1 MNMNSMK
8 FNWGTG
14 IVIVIILFVIGMSTL
29 VYISVKQKINLVYQ
43 DYYPRELAHQTKIDK
58 VNNSHLLTKS
68 VKISYQ
74 NGLIEVAFPS
84 LFIFS
89 EVKGEIQLYRPSDF
103 EKDIFL
109 AINLTAEGLQLIPTT
124 QLDRGKYV
132 VQVDWTYQDKPYFFE
147 QDVHIK

>member
-1 MNMNSMK
+1 MNMNNMK

-14 IVIVIILFVIGMSTL
+14 IVIVISLFVIGMSTL

-58 VNNSHLLTKS
+58 VNNSHLLTES
-68 VKISYQ
+68 VKISHE

-84 LFIFS
+84 LFNFS
-89 EVKGEIQLYRPSDF
+89 DVKGEIQLYRPSDF
-103 EKDIFL
+103 EKDVYL
-109 AINLTAEGLQLIPTT
+109 AINLTPEGLQQIPTA
-124 QLDRGKYV
+124 QLEQGKYIV
-132 VQVDWTYQDKPYFFE
+132 KVDWMYQETPYFFE